1 MNSALD
7 TVVVNN
13 RYQIIDMIGSG
24 GMGNVYRATDRL
36 TGDQVAV
43 KQIRTEPAPVTD
55 PTPPTLQTNFRVA
68 LAQEFRTL
76 ASLRHPYIISVLDYG
91 FDDQRRPFFTMSLLE
106 NKTSIVKY
114 STNKPL
120 QTKLDVIIQ
129 LFEALRYLHHHHII
143 HRDLKPENVVVTNG
157 QVKVLDFGLALMR
170 QRSGGIENDDAVIGT
185 IPYIAP
191 EIFQGFGASEISD
204 LYAAGLIAYEIL
216 TGTYPFDSASMTKLL
231 KDILDHPPDFAIL
244 DSAIPPAEIDAERRD
259 KVRDVLERSLQKNPK
274 DRYHHVADVLSK
286 FREIAGQTSH
296 SDTSAVRESY
306 LQPAE
311 LVGRDLEMMQ
321 LVAMLEQMIE
331 GNGSA
336 WLIGGESGVG
346 KSRLIDEL
354 RIQALVAGVVV
365 LQGGAVADGG
375 SPFQPWRDVIKRLIL
390 QSELSILEA
399 SILKPLIPDID
410 RLVGYNVVDAPDIGA
425 VASFNRFIVTIT
437 DLFMRQTEPLVVLLE
452 DLQWS
457 SESVEIL
464 KKLTPQIDKLPLLI
478 VGTYRSDER
487 PTLATEIPNVN
498 LLQLEPLSPQ
508 AVEAL
513 SAVMVG
519 ERGRS
524 QAVLE
529 LLTFQTDGNAL
540 FIIEVMRALLEELG
554 SLENVGTATIPP
566 SLLGGGVQKVI
577 AHRINRI
584 PETFHPLLDTAAVF
598 GNQVD
603 LLAMEKLFPKAQIEE
618 WLQICSDA
626 SLLRVQDDKW
636 RFAHDKIRETLLARM
651 SDDQR
656 RSLFRKV
663 AEATEVA
670 HDTDEFAPRLAHFW
684 ENAKDPAR
692 EAYYRVL
699 SGTQALDNGAFAE
712 AARHF
717 ERLLTLQREGL
728 SSVPIDRARVKRKL
742 SIAYFQMGRMNDAID
757 TALGAIAEIS
767 PPVPSAPH
775 GLMRQT
781 MKEMVRQ
788 IWYRITPFSVVET
801 SPAERDIILTS
812 AECFHQISESA
823 AYYSNRALTG
833 YASFRGQNLIEKYGI
848 CPALAYSYAGFGWF
862 ISTTGRWRMAKTY
875 LSLADKVIDQLNDPR
890 TSPSKFPIAIA
901 YTGRGLWDDAW
912 RHAQECVDGAN
923 RTGDWRNW
931 RQASGLK
938 GDILYFTG
946 KYNQMLKCYLDGYA
960 LAERVQDVSQMTIQK
975 SIRARALF
983 AMGQYDEAKTIAQ
996 EAMQLES
1003 PSTMTIFNAQPVFI
1017 LDSIRSGRLEDVKL
1031 HATGL
1036 MDALRKNSLIIYV
1049 ALDGYAANA
1058 YAWLH
1063 LLEKAQGSPEAAAL
1077 AASAEEACKLL
1088 RRFAKS
1094 YPIGVPRSLIY
1105 NGWRLHLS
1113 GQAAQAV
1120 KSLEAGL
1127 KKAQELKMPY
1137 DEGLAHMY
1145 LGRVQASQRS
1155 QHFAKAK
1162 EIFERIG
1169 AGYPLEQLAGLST
1182 V

>member
-1 MNSALD
+1 MNRAPD
-7 TVVVNN
+7 AVVVNN
-13 RYQIIDMIGSG
+13 RYQILDMIGSG
-24 GMGNVYRATDRL
+24 GMGNVYRAMDRL

-43 KQIRTEPAPVTD
+43 KQIRTEPAPVSD
-55 PTPPTLQTNFRVA
+55 PTPPTLQTNFRMA

-91 FDDQRRPFFTMSLLE
+91 FDAQRRPFFTMSLLE
-106 NKTSIVKY
+106 DKTSIVKY
-114 STNKPL
+114 STDKPL

-143 HRDLKPENVVVTNG
+143 HRDLKPENVVVTGG

-170 QRSGGIENDDAVIGT
+170 ERSGGIENDDSVIGT

-191 EIFQGFGASEISD
+191 EIFQGFGASELSD
-204 LYAAGLIAYEIL
+204 LYAAGLITYEVL
-216 TGTYPFDSASMTKLL
+216 TGSYPFDSSSMTKLL
-231 KDILDHPPDFAIL
+231 KEILDRPPDFAVL
-244 DSAIPPAEIDAERRD
+244 DNAIPQDTRHSKMRSL
-259 KVRDVLERSLQKNPK
+259 LERSLQKNPK
-274 DRYHHVADVLSK
+274 DRYQRVADVLAE
-286 FREIAGQTSH
+286 FREIAGQALH
-296 SDTSAVRESY
+296 SDASAVRESY

-321 LVAMLEQMIE
+321 LVAMLEQMLE

-346 KSRLIDEL
+346 KSRLVDEL

-410 RLVGYNVVDAPDIGA
+410 RLVGYSVADAPDIGA

-437 DLFMRQTEPLVVLLE
+437 DLFIRQTEPLVVLLE

-464 KKLTPQIDKLPLLI
+464 KKLTPQLDNLPLLI
-478 VGTYRSDER
+478 VGTFRSDER
-487 PTLATEIPNVN
+487 PTLASDIPNVS
-498 LLQLEPLSPQ
+498 LLQLEPLSAQ

-519 ERGRS
+519 ERGRT
-524 QAVLE
+524 QEVVE
-529 LLTFQTDGNAL
+529 LLTFQTEGNAL

-577 AHRINRI
+577 AHRISRI
-584 PETFHPLLDTAAVF
+584 PEAFHPLLDTTAVI
-598 GNQVD
+598 GSQID

-636 RFAHDKIRETLLARM
+636 RFAHDKIRETLLAQM
-651 SDDQR
+651 NDEKR

-663 AEATEVA
+663 AEASEAA
-670 HDTDEFAPRLAHFW
+670 HDPDAFAPRLAHYW
-684 ENAKDPAR
+684 ENANDPAR
-692 EAYYRVL
+692 EAYYRAL

-742 SIAYFQMGRMNDAID
+742 SIAYFQLGRMNEAID

-767 PPVPSAPH
+767 TPVPSAPR

-781 MKEMVRQ
+781 MKEMLRQ
-788 IWYRITPFSVVET
+788 VWYRIIPFSVVEN
-801 SPAERDIILTS
+801 SPAERDIILTC
-812 AECFHQISESA
+812 AECFHQISEAA

-833 YASFRGQNLIEKYGI
+833 YSSFRGLNLIEQYGAS
-848 CPALAYSYAGFGWF
+848 PALAYSYSGFGWF

-923 RTGDWRNW
+923 LTGDWRNW
-931 RQASGLK
+931 RQATGLK
-938 GDILYFTG
+938 GDILFFTG

-960 LAERVQDVSQMTIQK
+960 LAERVQDVSQMAIQK
-975 SIRARALF
+975 AIRSRALF
-983 AMGQYDEAKTIAQ
+983 VMGQYDEAKTIAQ

-1003 PSTMTIFNAQPVFI
+1003 PSTMTTFNAQPVFI
-1017 LDSIRSGRLEDVKL
+1017 LDSIRSGRLEEVML
-1031 HATGL
+1031 HATDL

-1058 YAWLH
+1058 YAWLY
-1063 LLEKAQGSPEAAAL
+1063 LLEKAQGNLETL
-1077 AASAEEACKLL
+1077 NASAEEACKLL

-1113 GQAAQAV
+1113 GQAAQAT
-1120 KSLEAGL
+1120 KSIEAGL

-1137 DEGLAHMY
+1137 DEGLAYMY
-1145 LGRVQASQRS
+1145 LGRLQPSQLS
-1155 QHFAKAK
+1155 QHFAEAK
-1162 EIFERIG
+1162 EVFEQIG
-1169 AGYPLEQLAGLST
+1169 AGYPLEQLAGLSSGA
-1182 V
+1182 